1 MANPQSIWARLGDID
16 AGARL
21 TGLGRMRRE
30 FATRVRICRTPA
42 HAARH
47 VAGEFAL
54 MVPYGT
60 SRAVDSWRPKR
71 RVFVTDDKKAESD
84 VEGMMWPWRAGVR

>member
-1 MANPQSIWARLGDID
+1 
-16 AGARL
+16 
-21 TGLGRMRRE
+21 MRRE
-30 FATRVRICRTPA
+30 CEFAA

-60 SRAVDSWRPKR
+60 SRAVASWRPKR

-84 VEGMMWPWRAGVR
+84 VEGIIVEVRSRT